1 MKSESITPKCTA
13 MEARALAMLETSQ
26 PAWYFFHTHTSIE
39 LHANKAGF
47 EFLGKKFLEMAG
59 TAPGE
64 DSWLPTDSSIVE
76 MGPPVFILRMAGER
90 PPKPMPPME
99 PTNEEQLKASRS
111 ELAAKAASALHV
123 PPKVAE

>member
-1 MKSESITPKCTA
+1 MISNRSEI
-13 MEARALAMLETSQ
+13 EARSRALQEATE
-26 PAWYFFHTHTSIE
+26 PAWFIFDAFTSIE
-39 LHANKAGF
+39 IHANKAGF

-64 DSWLPTDSSIVE
+64 DSWLPTDSSVVE

-99 PTNEEQLKASRS
+99 PTNEEQLNTSRS